1 MDFAEAGLLDG
12 LEGNARRARV
22 ALLERLA
29 AEGATLAEL
38 ALAVR
43 EERLA
48 LLPLERLLGGR
59 YTAREVHERT
69 GTPVE
74 ILLRMRRLGGLPEPE
89 AEDRVFGDEDI
100 RTAESLALFVEAGF
114 ELEALSELARV
125 IGETMSRLSATVA
138 AQFGETFLRAGDTEL
153 EVAERF
159 EQLAERLRPA
169 LAPVLVGAFDAH
181 LRESVHRGMI
191 SRSELE
197 AGRLGAAQELTVCFA
212 DLVGFTR
219 LGGKLE
225 VHELSGVAGRLA
237 RLAGDVAEP
246 PVRLVKTIGDA
257 AMFVSP
263 DPDAMVASALRLI
276 DAAAEA
282 DLPSLRAGV
291 AAGQA
296 AQRAGDY
303 FGHSVNLAS
312 RVTGVARPS
321 SVLCTQEVQE
331 ATPEAF
337 RWSYAGRFRLKG
349 ISEPVRLHRARPPA
363 RADEPGASA
372 AVSERREDRPRRR
385 ESR

>member
-1 MDFAEAGLLDG
+1 MDFTEAGLLEG
-12 LEGNARRARV
+12 LEGDARRGRE

-29 AEGATLAEL
+29 ADGATLAEL

-48 LLPLERLLGGR
+48 LLPLERRLGGR
-59 YTAREVHERT
+59 YTIQEVHERT

-89 AEDRVFGDEDI
+89 AEDRVFGEEDV
-100 RTAESLALFVEAGF
+100 RTAESLALFLEAGF
-114 ELEALSELARV
+114 ELDALSELARV

-169 LAPVLVGAFDAH
+169 LVPVLVGAFDAH
-181 LRESVHRGMI
+181 LRENVHRGMI

-197 AGRLGAAQELTVCFA
+197 AGRLPVAQELTVCFA

-237 RLAGDVAEP
+237 RLAGEVTEA

-263 DPDAMVASALRLI
+263 DPGAMVRTALRLL
-276 DAAAEA
+276 DAAAEEE
-282 DLPSLRAGV
+282 LPSLRAGV

-321 SVLCTQEVQE
+321 SVLCTQAVHD
-331 ATPEAF
+331 ATGEAF

-349 ISEPVRLHRARPPA
+349 ISEPVRLHRARPPE
-363 RADEPGASA
+363 RADEPAGES
-372 AVSERREDRPRRR
+372 AVSGRREDRPRRR